1 MRTHVIGQDT
11 LDRIRRETDLVALIG
26 ESLKLSKRGRSFVG
40 LCPFH
45 KEKSPSFHVNPERG
59 FYHCFGCHESGDA
72 IKFVQ
77 KLEGLDFIEAVKRL
91 AERTGIEFVDNVSDA
106 ERREQAEARRRSE
119 ELFEVSDAAAAYFER
134 MLREHPLASFARD
147 ELARR
152 SLVPEQPTDSV
163 ADALQAFRVGYA
175 PYGWD
180 GLSKHLRDSRSS
192 LSAAQKVGLV
202 LERKSGSGY
211 YDRFRHR
218 LMFAVMDT
226 KGRVV
231 AFSGR
236 VLEEPPGSAL
246 STLGLEAPSE
256 SADKPAK
263 YINSPESSIYKKREA
278 LFGVHQARQA
288 IREVDRAIV
297 VEGNFDVV
305 SLHARG
311 QKNVVAPLGTAFTPE
326 QATQIK
332 RLTPQ
337 IVLLFDGDSAGRR
350 AVRAARE
357 VCQRVGLTAKVAT
370 LPDGIDPDELVR
382 TQGRAGLER
391 VLGAARPL
399 LEYLIAGV
407 LDSTFQKDDAR
418 GQAARIKE
426 VSDLIATEDDPE
438 VRLMAERYADQM
450 AGALNISDA
459 RTFEGLRAAL
469 RRSSQAKPAGGPTL
483 PIASQARS
491 RDRRTEIGFEI
502 LGVFFD
508 FPELAEEQGDEIASL
523 LEGESAAAY
532 AALRQNWSAEAG
544 RDAEDLL
551 AKLPASIHAFARAR
565 LAAPKHQKPE
575 DARTELSGNV
585 RQLKALVLSRET
597 KAVAEE
603 LGRGARDFEQETRM
617 LGALF
622 QKARERKVLASD

>member
-1 MRTHVIGQDT
+1 MRSPVIGQDT

-77 KLEGLDFIEAVKRL
+77 KLEGLDFIEAVRRL
-91 AERTGIEFVDNVSDA
+91 AERTGIEVVDNVSDA

-119 ELFEVSDAAAAYFER
+119 ELFEVSALAASYFER

-152 SLVPEQPTDSV
+152 SLVPEQPTDSI

-180 GLSKHLRDSRSS
+180 GLSKHLRDDRGS
-192 LSAAQKVGLV
+192 LQAAQKVGLV

-218 LMFAVMDT
+218 LMFAVMDS

-236 VLEEPPGSAL
+236 MLDEPPRSAL
-246 STLGLEAPSE
+246 SALGLEAPSE

-263 YINSPESSIYKKREA
+263 YINSPESSIYRKREA
-278 LFGVHQARQA
+278 LFGIHQARQA
-288 IREVDRAIV
+288 IRDADRTIV

-337 IVLLFDGDSAGRR
+337 IVLLFDGDAAGSRPRSQRCRR
-350 AVRAARE
+350 AS
-357 VCQRVGLTAKVAT
+357 
-370 LPDGIDPDELVR
+370 I
-382 TQGRAGLER
+382 
-391 VLGAARPL
+391 
-399 LEYLIAGV
+399 
-407 LDSTFQKDDAR
+407 
-418 GQAARIKE
+418 
-426 VSDLIATEDDPE
+426 
-438 VRLMAERYADQM
+438 
-450 AGALNISDA
+450 
-459 RTFEGLRAAL
+459 
-469 RRSSQAKPAGGPTL
+469 PT
-483 PIASQARS
+483 S
-491 RDRRTEIGFEI
+491 
-502 LGVFFD
+502 
-508 FPELAEEQGDEIASL
+508 
-523 LEGESAAAY
+523 
-532 AALRQNWSAEAG
+532 
-544 RDAEDLL
+544 
-551 AKLPASIHAFARAR
+551 
-565 LAAPKHQKPE
+565 
-575 DARTELSGNV
+575 
-585 RQLKALVLSRET
+585 
-597 KAVAEE
+597 
-603 LGRGARDFEQETRM
+603 
-617 LGALF
+617 
-622 QKARERKVLASD
+622 

>member
-26 ESLKLSKRGRSFVG
+26 ESLKLTKRGRSFVG

-72 IKFVQ
+72 LKFVQ
-77 KLEGLDFIEAVKRL
+77 KLEGLDFIEAVRRL
-91 AERTGIEFVDNVSDA
+91 AERTGIEIIDNVSDA
-106 ERREQAEARRRSE
+106 ERRQQAEARRRSE
-119 ELFEVSDAAAAYFER
+119 ELFEVSAVAAAYFER
-134 MLREHPLASFARD
+134 MLREHPLAPLARE

-152 SLVPEQPTDSV
+152 SLVPAEPTDSI

-180 GLSKHLRDSRSS
+180 GLSKHLRDSQSS
-192 LSAAQKVGLV
+192 LQAAQKVGLV

-218 LMFAVMDT
+218 LMFAVMDS

-236 VLEEPPGSAL
+236 VLDEPPRAELSA
-246 STLGLEAPSE
+246 LGLEAPSE

-263 YINSPESSIYKKREA
+263 YINSPESTIYRKREA
-278 LFGVHQARQA
+278 LFGIHQARQA
-288 IREVDRAIV
+288 IRDADRAIV

-337 IVLLFDGDSAGRR
+337 IVLLFDGDAAGRR

-370 LPDGIDPDELVR
+370 LPEGIDPDELVR
-382 TQGRAGLER
+382 TQGRPGLER
-391 VLGAARPL
+391 VLGSARPL

-418 GQAARIKE
+418 GQAGRVKE
-426 VSDLIATEDDPE
+426 VIDLLASEEDPT
-438 VRLMAERYADQM
+438 VRLLAERHADTL
-450 AGALNISDA
+450 AAALGISDA

-469 RRSSQAKPAGGPTL
+469 RRGLQAKPEAGPSL
-483 PIASQARS
+483 PVASRARS
-491 RDRRTEIGFEI
+491 RDRRTEIGLEI
-502 LGVFFD
+502 LGAFFD

-523 LEGESAAAY
+523 LEGDSAAAY
-532 AALRQNWSAEAG
+532 AALRQNWNAEAG